1 MITLADG
8 TVLTEGQFIRIDW
21 PDGSAIQG
29 YTVTSDSGT
38 VMMLRYGP
46 EGADH
51 GRVLTIGANGK
62 PTVLVQKGS
71 VQVVADH

>member
-29 YTVTSDSGT
+29 YVVISNSRTST
-38 VMMLRYGP
+38 MLRYGP

-62 PTVLVQKGS
+62 PTILVQKGS
-71 VQVVADH
+71 VQVIADH